1 VLRFAALFRSAHE
14 TVKLSE
20 KAQDDAEK
28 AASSASATIVNVTG
42 SDFGG
47 SSLSQISSPAEP
59 PPIASAEIDEEAV
72 WDELCAL
79 DAEQLTAVLEDAS
92 AVLFSDGT
100 LHEWLNWRREYHGSE
115 NNWVPDGTPG
125 GTDCDQWRR
134 FNPKPPTI
142 NPQPSTLNPK
152 PQTLHLKP

>member
-1 VLRFAALFRSAHE
+1 MLRFAALFRSAHE

-47 SSLSQISSPAEP
+47 SSLSQITSPAEP
-59 PPIASAEIDEEAV
+59 PPIASAEIDEAAV

-79 DAEQLTAVLEDAS
+79 DAEQVTAVLEDAS

-100 LHEWLNWRREYHGSE
+100 LHEWLSWRREYHGSDSI
-115 NNWVPDGTPG
+115 WVPDGTELGPTG
-125 GTDCDQWRR
+125 VADCEHCWRR
-134 FNPKPPTI
+134 FDPEPP
-142 NPQPSTLNPK
+142 TLNPK
-152 PQTLHLKP
+152 P